1 MTYTIKKNLQGR
13 YDIYDEE
20 GNKFNPDITTITGEP
35 ILSEF
40 GSSMTYENLV
50 DIQKMF
56 NLNITNI
63 DEAKNE
69 YIDKTE
75 EMYAASGMLHSNN
88 ILFNIYLDKN
98 DRKSRLGCIYIENK
112 YDFKTKTNNL
122 EIGCDF
128 NVIRIVDLYSKI
140 YNDILMNNIDRDD
153 FCERLY
159 HFQEIRPWLKL
170 DWEPLHKNDKT
181 IVFSLYKEIYNY
193 VFDFCKDFGTYF
205 GIDTG
210 LGEFPIKNIK
220 DCVKYELD

>member
-1 MTYTIKKNLQGR
+1 MNYIIKKNNQNL

-20 GNKFNPDITTITGEP
+20 GNKFNPGITTITGEP

-40 GSSMTYENLV
+40 GTSMTYENLV

-63 DEAKNE
+63 NEAKNE
-69 YIDKTE
+69 YWNTIDE
-75 EMYAASGMLHSNN
+75 CYLASGMLHSNN

-98 DRKSRLGCIYIENK
+98 DKGSRLCCIYIENE
-112 YDFKTKTNNL
+112 YDFKNKTNNL

-128 NVIRIVDLYSKI
+128 YITKVIDLYNKI
-140 YNDILMNNIDRDD
+140 YNDILMYNIDKDD
-153 FCERLY
+153 FYKKLNHLQY
-159 HFQEIRPWLKL
+159 IRPWLKL
-170 DWEPLHKNDKT
+170 YWEPLHKNDKT

-193 VFDFCKDFGTYF
+193 IFDFCKDFGTYF

-210 LGEFPIKNIK
+210 LCEFPITNIK
-220 DCVKYELD
+220 DCIKYELD